1 MDKMVYVAASGGTT
15 ILRAQTLVTNNIA
28 NVNTDGFRADL
39 ARFSDSEINGPG
51 YRSRVNSVAQ
61 GVGFD
66 HSPGSLVS
74 TGRELDVAVQG
85 SGWIAVQE
93 ADGSEAYTRGGSLNV
108 NGVGLLETRD
118 GLLVLGD
125 NGPLAVPAHNDI
137 MLGNDGTVSI
147 IPEGQDANTLA
158 EIGRIK
164 LVDPDPQTLLKRY
177 DGLVQVVG
185 GTPAAAD
192 AAVRLNAGFVESSN
206 VNIAETMVSMIELS
220 RQFEI
225 QTRLMQAADENANRA
240 SQIVRVN

>member
-1 MDKMVYVAASGGTT
+1 
-15 ILRAQTLVTNNIA
+15 
-28 NVNTDGFRADL
+28 
-39 ARFSDSEINGPG
+39 
-51 YRSRVNSVAQ
+51 
-61 GVGFD
+61 
-66 HSPGSLVS
+66 
-74 TGRELDVAVQG
+74 
-85 SGWIAVQE
+85 
-93 ADGSEAYTRGGSLNV
+93 
-108 NGVGLLETRD
+108 
-118 GLLVLGD
+118 
-125 NGPLAVPAHNDI
+125 